1 MMQNTHLP
9 DPPDNQ
15 GSILGAFLQCL
26 VLKKHVIPA
35 VLNPELIVPEE
46 ISDDLW

>member
-1 MMQNTHLP
+1 MRNTHFP

-15 GSILGAFLQCL
+15 GSSLGALLQCL

-46 ISDDLW
+46 ISHDLW